1 MSFGSN
7 VGSGIQRLI
16 EKYKKE
22 FRIPENL
29 EYYSR
34 EDYSRVEKRY
44 VSYCL
49 KNGHPFGG
57 ISGEY

>member
-7 VGSGIQRLI
+7 TGSGIERLVR
-16 EKYKKE
+16 KYKEE

-29 EYYSR
+29 EHYTS

-44 VSYCL
+44 VTFCL

-57 ISGEY
+57 PRGE